1 MLLTEWDEYRDL
13 DPARTAG
20 LVAAARMIDGRNVLD
35 PRQWRDAGWEI
46 SSLGR
51 AAALPATRLPE
62 REPAL
67 A

>member
-13 DPARTAG
+13 DPVRAAG
-20 LVAAARMIDGRNVLD
+20 LVAAPRMIDGRNVLD

-51 AAALPATRLPE
+51 ASALPATPITE